1 MTSEP
6 RPSERRAV
14 WERRWT
20 EQRAE
25 DMAWHLEEAP
35 PELATL
41 LDRAE
46 LPPGAA
52 LDLGCGNGVA
62 TAYLAGRFPVAVG
75 IDIAHAAV
83 TEARRGAAGRG
94 ANPRFSVADASVLPF
109 RTGAFSFVFDRG
121 CLQNLPRDRWPG
133 YWAEVER
140 LLATGGALQL
150 FCSKAA
156 RAFPPLLSA
165 KGLKARAKWLLGRR
179 AGPRFLSADLI
190 RGLVPP
196 RLRVVTLEELPY
208 RTTRG
213 GLREMVY
220 GVFRRV

>member
-1 MTSEP
+1 MSTEP

-14 WERRWT
+14 WEQRWS

-25 DMAWHLEEAP
+25 DMAWHLAEAP
-35 PELATL
+35 PELPKL
-41 LDRAE
+41 LDEAA
-46 LPPGAA
+46 LPAGAA

-62 TAYLAGRFPVAVG
+62 AAYLATRFPVAVG

-83 TEARRGAAGRG
+83 AKARRGAAERG
-94 ANPRFSVADASVLPF
+94 VHPRFSVADASVLPF
-109 RTGAFSFVFDRG
+109 RTDSFAFVFDRG
-121 CLQNLPRDRWPG
+121 CLQNLPRDRWPA

-140 LLATGGALQL
+140 LLASGGVLQL

-156 RAFPPLLSA
+156 RAFPPLASR

-179 AGPRFLSADLI
+179 AGPQFLSAELI

-196 RLRVVTLEELPY
+196 GLRVETLEELPY

-220 GVFRRV
+220 GVFRRA